1 MLLVNHNTVL
11 GPAATIGR
19 VSRYSGTCL
28 KRPPLGPK
36 LLAALD
42 RWSYYAGSTECKRV
56 INFRTTGSGHNRE
69 VVALYRWPL
78 LSVHVDLDTPVDTL
92 VVKPHLVPS
101 TCILLVYDL
110 VVV

>member
-69 VVALYRWPL
+69 VVALYWWPL
-78 LSVHVDLDTPVDTL
+78 VQVPLYYVFFQNRSLCTKLVLLHVCTTSR
-92 VVKPHLVPS
+92 KYM
-101 TCILLVYDL
+101 CM
-110 VVV
+110 